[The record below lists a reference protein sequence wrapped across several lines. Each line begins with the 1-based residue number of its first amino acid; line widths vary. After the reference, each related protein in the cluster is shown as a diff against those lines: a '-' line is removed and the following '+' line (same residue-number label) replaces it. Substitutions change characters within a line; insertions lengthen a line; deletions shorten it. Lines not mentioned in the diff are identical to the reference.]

1 MIAEFG
7 QLALSLLVAGVL
19 MVGLGGATTWQLP
32 MSKLLRLAAA
42 APVSLLLVFGAAE
55 VSARAGIAW
64 SPLAPL
70 AAAAALAA
78 LTALVMIP
86 VRRRRR
92 ESEAGGSSVDRSG
105 EPRVLR
111 WSLLIAAVM
120 IFGVFLLAMGSPT
133 AISQTYDNTFHMT
146 AIKRIIDTGNP
157 SAWMV
162 GGISLWEGQTSYYP
176 AVWHQA
182 SSLIVLA
189 TGSEIW
195 IAQNALMF
203 VIACLVWPLG
213 LLAMARHGLGL
224 GTAGLL
230 VTAIF
235 AGVFAGYPIGLGS
248 FGILLPLFLAVSMI
262 PLLLTLLTQLL
273 GVAVRPGAAWPVTL
287 IMGGAVALAVAVAH
301 PQAIHM
307 TLALAVPIIAWA
319 VLFHLVGRR
328 WLAGLGALVLFASV
342 AAGGAL
348 VWLRLRPSM
357 VSAAWTAPDPW
368 TYGLR
373 KAVAMNWPN
382 AAPEMLMIALLA
394 GSVLITACAWRGR
407 RSFLILPYVV
417 GVALYFAGLAIDHQP
432 LRYLLTGPFYSD
444 YHRIAAVPVIAA
456 IPMIAA
462 AAQRVSD
469 SWTGPRA
476 TAAGAAGLVLLL
488 VLGSGYQRTQWFM
501 AEQWSSGMLVDED
514 EMELLQQL
522 PDYVP
527 EDAVIATNALNG
539 SSLAYSIS
547 DRQVL
552 NETIAFRAGPAVH
565 LLNAELDEA
574 NTNPHVC
581 DAMHALN
588 VEYALDFGPEE
599 VDGRYATYTGL
610 NEISETGAAEVV
622 LEVGDKRLLKMQP
635 CEGTDG
641 VVR

>member
-1 MIAEFG
+1 M
-7 QLALSLLVAGVL
+7 
-19 MVGLGGATTWQLP
+19 
-32 MSKLLRLAAA
+32 
-42 APVSLLLVFGAAE
+42 
-55 VSARAGIAW
+55 
-64 SPLAPL
+64 
-70 AAAAALAA
+70 
-78 LTALVMIP
+78 
-86 VRRRRR
+86 
-92 ESEAGGSSVDRSG
+92 
-105 EPRVLR
+105 
-111 WSLLIAAVM
+111 
-120 IFGVFLLAMGSPT
+120 
-133 AISQTYDNTFHMT
+133 
-146 AIKRIIDTGNP
+146 
-157 SAWMV
+157 
-162 GGISLWEGQTSYYP
+162 
-176 AVWHQA
+176 
-182 SSLIVLA
+182 
-189 TGSEIW
+189 
-195 IAQNALMF
+195 
-203 VIACLVWPLG
+203 
-213 LLAMARHGLGL
+213 
-224 GTAGLL
+224 L

-622 LEVGDKRLLKMQP
+622 LEVGDKRLLKMLP